1 MKELNIDN
9 INNVSGGYIFRRT
22 YRENTTG
29 FEVIDD
35 KTGNVVEYFA
45 RYDLWSAEAC
55 ARKNGLSTEF
65 ISWDDLEKLRIKS
78 KLGDLPEMPPQI
90 AVPVGS

>member
-45 RYDLWSAEAC
+45 RYDLW
-55 ARKNGLSTEF
+55 
-65 ISWDDLEKLRIKS
+65 
-78 KLGDLPEMPPQI
+78 
-90 AVPVGS
+90 VG